1 MPTYNDVLEKYIRET
16 FAAEDEILQTIR
28 SEIPIRGLPEI
39 TIRPEEGRFL
49 QFIVAASGARQA
61 VEIGT
66 LGGYSGV
73 WIAPRGLPGLAIGEK
88 LITLEISEKHAAVA
102 ADHFELAGVA
112 DQVDL
117 RVGDAHELL
126 EVLAQEGP
134 FELVF
139 IDAEKEGYPAYLDW
153 AEANL
158 RPRGIVAGHN
168 AFGFGTIG
176 DSDASD
182 PEVAPIRLFNE
193 RLASDDRFISTIF
206 PAGDGIAM
214 GVLRKNT

>member
-1 MPTYNDVLEKYIRET
+1 MPTYNEALENYVRET

-28 SEIPIRGLPEI
+28 SEIPKRGLPEI

-73 WIAPRGLPGLAIGEK
+73 WIARGLPAGGK
-88 LITLEISEKHAAVA
+88 LITLEISEEHAAVA
-102 ADHFELAGVA
+102 VDHFEMAGLA
-112 DQVDL
+112 DKVDL

-126 EVLAQEGP
+126 AGLAQEGP
-134 FELVF
+134 FEFVF

-168 AFGFGTIG
+168 AFRGGKIADA
-176 DSDASD
+176 DSND
-182 PEVAPIRLFNE
+182 PAVVATRNFND

>member
-1 MPTYNDVLEKYIRET
+1 MPIYNEALENYVRGT
-16 FAAEDEILQTIR
+16 FSAEDEILSTIR
-28 SEIPIRGLPEI
+28 SEIPRRGLPEI

-49 QFIVAASGARQA
+49 QFIVAASGARLA

-73 WIAPRGLPGLAIGEK
+73 WIARGLPPGGK
-88 LITLEISEKHAAVA
+88 LITLELSEEHAAVA
-102 ADHFELAGVA
+102 ADHFEMAGVA
-112 DQVDL
+112 DKVEL
-117 RVGDAHELL
+117 RVGDAHDLL
-126 EVLAQEGP
+126 QDLTNEGP
-134 FELVF
+134 FEFVF

-168 AFGFGTIG
+168 AFRHGAIV
-176 DSDASD
+176 DSDDSD
-182 PEVAPIRLFNE
+182 PRAAATRIFND

-206 PAGDGIAM
+206 PAGDGTAM
-214 GVLRKNT
+214 GVLRKST

>member
-1 MPTYNDVLEKYIRET
+1 MPSYGEALENYVRDT
-16 FAAEDEILQTIR
+16 FAVEDEILSTIR
-28 SEIPIRGLPEI
+28 SEIPRRGLPEI
-39 TIRPEEGRFL
+39 TIKPEEGRFL
-49 QFIVAASGARQA
+49 QFIVAASGARAA

-73 WIAPRGLPGLAIGEK
+73 WIARGLPAGGK
-88 LITLEISEKHAAVA
+88 LTTLELSEKHAAVA
-102 ADHFELAGVA
+102 ADHFEMAGVA
-112 DQVDL
+112 DKVDI

-126 EVLAQEGP
+126 LDLAHEGP
-134 FELVF
+134 FEFLF

-168 AFGFGTIG
+168 AFGFGTIADSS
-176 DSDASD
+176 DSD
-182 PEVAPIRLFNE
+182 PGVAPIRLFNE
-193 RLASDDRFISTIF
+193 RLANDDRFISIVF
-206 PAGDGIAM
+206 PAGDGTAV